1 MIAAASAGLLMYTVA
16 NGGLQIF
23 LVHPGGPFFS
33 KKDDGYWGIPKGLH
47 EVNEALLDA
56 AIREFREETGINP
69 SGDFL
74 YLGSVKQKSGK
85 IVHAWAFRV
94 EDNKPV
100 KIQSNT
106 FEIEWPPKSG
116 IKQNFPEVDKGEFFP
131 VDIARTKI
139 VEAQKEFIYELER
152 QV

>member
-1 MIAAASAGLLMYTVA
+1 MYTVA